1 MEYRTDLPSTEQHW
15 ALFRAAGWNALP
27 GETRGADRGGIQFC
41 PIAVCDSRWIR
52 LPSAVVLITL
62 ILSQKRFDRNHR
74 VIVLEVPIIHANDA
88 VVRDVLF
95 ATEGV
100 ARLDQEIRVAKP
112 KVTVSSRL
120 ENRIHSA

>member
-1 MEYRTDLPSTEQHW
+1 MPTCQAKSGTGCCSTLHC
-15 ALFRAAGWNALP
+15 RAERVVP
-27 GETRGADRGGIQFC
+27 GETRGADPGGIQYC
-41 PIAVCDSRWIR
+41 PIAVCDGRWIR

-62 ILSQKRFDRNHR
+62 ILSQQRFDRNHS
-74 VIVLEVPIIHANDA
+74 VTVLEVPIIHANNA
-88 VVRDVLF
+88 ATQDVLF

-120 ENRIHSA
+120 ENRIHSG